1 MFRERNEKAEHRSEA
16 KERNGLALVIRSCPR
31 PGYAELK
38 ASGEC
43 KARVLATSANGYRKR
58 AKRMVPW
65 HITLSLCI
73 DRGLKPLRRKQE
85 RSYMRPMKARG
96 PGQLRI
102 T

>member
-31 PGYAELK
+31 PGYAEPK
-38 ASGEC
+38 ASGEWKPSVQITGAC
-43 KARVLATSANGYRKR
+43 GYQKR

-73 DRGLKPLRRKQE
+73 DRGLKP
-85 RSYMRPMKARG
+85 
-96 PGQLRI
+96 
-102 T
+102 